1 MILDEIVEKR
11 KINIAKQKQIKS
23 LATIK
28 KEAEDLPKNRDFL
41 FEKSLMKQDI
51 NFICE

>member
-23 LATIK
+23 LAMLK
-28 KEAEDLPKNRDFL
+28 KRSRSFAPK
-41 FEKSLMKQDI
+41 
-51 NFICE
+51 